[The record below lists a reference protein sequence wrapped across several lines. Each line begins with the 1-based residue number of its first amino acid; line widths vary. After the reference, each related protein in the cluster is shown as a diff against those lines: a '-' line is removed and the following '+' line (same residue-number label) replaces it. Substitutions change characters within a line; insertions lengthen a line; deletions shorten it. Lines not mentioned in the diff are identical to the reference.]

1 MPQAHTGATTYIS
14 GTGINGWTLDDILY
28 VSDGG
33 INPKTGNFFS
43 FALPEI
49 YTTSGTQAA
58 QWFNLN
64 LYSHYLNNRPLN
76 IYGVLTEY
84 DADNTTNAP
93 DSGWNQLAGYMKSSP
108 SVTGPD
114 LADGT
119 PFMHWSTDISWKLPN
134 QP

>member
-1 MPQAHTGATTYIS
+1 MFDSFI
-14 GTGINGWTLDDILY
+14 
-28 VSDGG
+28 
-33 INPKTGNFFS
+33 F

-84 DADNTTNAP
+84 DADNTANAP
-93 DSGWNQLAGYMKSSP
+93 DSGWNQLADYMKSSP

-119 PFMHWSTDISWKLPN
+119 PFMQWSTDISWKLPN